1 MTQTSPKPDYQN
13 SKPSS
18 SAANSFSVTEPTST
32 SNVAS
37 SPFSS
42 VEQATS
48 EAQIIQ
54 PLELTTKGTKQ
65 QGKKRSLRNQLL
77 LYVLPTLLLPMVV
90 AGAIGYGMIQKDA
103 EARVK
108 MQLRNQTLLASQA
121 ASNLLKE
128 AFKFPEMV
136 ASNPIVIEAARLG
149 SKQVEAEKLVQ
160 LTDEQLEAR
169 FVKYKLLKPNQQ
181 LNDYLRKLVKLN
193 KVPEIFITERYGLNI
208 AYNQITTD
216 FVQNDEDWWIKAS
229 QAKRWVSSPRANES
243 VGLITIDL
251 AQAIIDP
258 QTEEFLGVIKYALPT
273 NKFNLVSNYLMR
285 TGIEG
290 SQTQKV
296 QIIDRQG
303 GVIVTVSGVSGSSQ
317 ETNVIGDQT
326 VLGIAD
332 TLLKVIQDNNISKEE
347 EIKKTIDEE
356 IKKKIRDLNQKS
368 PPKQVKFGR
377 SAVVNR
383 EADEP
388 SLIVS
393 FSTVNTLYKMATV
406 SGTNWVAVASIEQ
419 AEISSTAND
428 LLIVFVLAALF
439 LGIPGVGVALILA
452 RKLSNPLGKLAQT
465 AEKIASGNLDVRAE
479 PEGTKETETL
489 AQSFNNLVVQLK
501 SLLRQQAFET
511 KQSRL
516 LAEISN
522 SVTMNKQDGERVL
535 AQSLEGARQ
544 ILEVERIVI
553 YRFQPN
559 GSGYIAHESVIED
572 WPVGLNYQIEDACI
586 SQALLEEYL
595 QGRVVAT
602 NNVFEANLH
611 PEHLQLMEQLQVK
624 ANLVVPILNQG
635 QLYGLL
641 VAHHCAATHEW
652 QEREINFMK
661 QLTAQLG
668 LLLDRVAFIEER
680 QQEAKRSERIKEIT
694 LKISGALK
702 AEDILETAVR
712 ESRQVLGTD
721 RVMIDSFDG
730 IRKGTVIAESVGENW
745 APALGAEI
753 TDPGF
758 INQFIEQYKKAQVMA
773 ISDIYKKSNLD
784 EFHLKQ
790 LEPFGVRA
798 KLVTPILMGGE
809 LRGLL
814 IGHQCSGPRNWEQ
827 ADIDFLSQ
835 VATQV
840 GLALERAN
848 LLEQQRDAR
857 EYLQERAL
865 ELLREVDPV
874 SKGDLTIRA
883 RVTEDEIGTVAYS
896 YNATIES
903 LQKIVNQVQA
913 ASRQVTTTTDQN
925 QTSVQGLSSGAL
937 RQRREIEAAK
947 RQIQAMAD
955 SITAVAANAEQA
967 ETMVQQ
973 ATQTVEA
980 GEVAMN
986 RTVEGIMAICD
997 TVAETAEKVKQLG
1010 ESSQKI
1016 SKVVNLISRF
1026 AAQTNLLAL
1035 KTSIEAARAG
1045 EEGRGFAVIADEIRS
1060 LAAQSAEATAEIK
1073 KLIAA
1078 IQTETNEVVAAMEAG
1093 TSQVIDGTKLVDE
1106 TRSSLDKIASVSAQI
1121 NQLVKEIATAALEQA
1136 EASDAVNKR
1145 IAEVAAISN
1154 QTSTEAEQVADS
1166 FQELLAVAE
1175 ALQESVGQ
1183 FKVA

>member
-1 MTQTSPKPDYQN
+1 MTQTSPKPDYHN
-13 SKPSS
+13 SNQSS

-37 SPFSS
+37 PPFSS
-42 VEQATS
+42 IEQATS
-48 EAQIIQ
+48 QAQIIQ
-54 PLELTTKGTKQ
+54 PVELKTQATKQ

-77 LYVLPTLLLPMVV
+77 LYVLPTLLLPMAV
-90 AGAIGYGMIQKDA
+90 AGIAGYRMIQKDA
-103 EARVK
+103 EAQVK

-121 ASNLLKE
+121 ASNLLEE

-136 ASNPIVIEAARLG
+136 ASNPIVIEAARVG
-149 SKQVEAEKLVQ
+149 SQQVEAEKLVQ
-160 LTDEQLEAR
+160 LTDEQLEER
-169 FVKYKLLKPNQQ
+169 FAKYKLLKPNQK

-193 KVPEIFITERYGLNI
+193 QVPEIFITERHGLNI

-229 QAKRWVSSPRANES
+229 QEKRWVSSPSANES
-243 VGLITIDL
+243 VGVITIDL
-251 AQAIIDP
+251 AQAIVDP
-258 QTEEFLGVIKYALPT
+258 QTKEFLGVIKYALPT
-273 NKFNLVSNYLMR
+273 SKFNLVSNYLMR

-290 SQTQKV
+290 SPTQKI
-296 QIIDRQG
+296 QIIDSKG
-303 GVIVTVSGVSGSSQ
+303 GVIVTVSSASSSSQ
-317 ETNVIGDQT
+317 ETEVMGGKT
-326 VLGIAD
+326 VLEIAD
-332 TLLKVIQDNNISKEE
+332 TLIKVIQDNNISKEE
-347 EIKKTIDEE
+347 EIKQ
-356 IKKKIRDLNQKS
+356 KIRYLNQNS
-368 PPKQVKFGR
+368 PAEQVKFGR
-377 SAVVNR
+377 LTVVNP
-383 EADEP
+383 ETDAP
-388 SLIVS
+388 SIIVS
-393 FSTVNTLYKMATV
+393 FSTVNSLYKMTTV
-406 SGTNWVAVASIEQ
+406 SGTNWVAIASIEQ
-419 AEISSTAND
+419 SEIGSTAND
-428 LLIVFVLAALF
+428 LLLVFALAALL
-439 LGIPGVGVALILA
+439 LGVPAVGIALILA

-479 PEGTKETETL
+479 PEGTRETETL

-522 SVTMNKQDGERVL
+522 SPTMNKQDGERVL

-553 YRFQPN
+553 YRLQPN
-559 GSGYIAHESVIED
+559 GSGYIAHESVVED
-572 WPVGLNYQIEDACI
+572 WPVGLNYEIEDACI
-586 SQALLEEYL
+586 PQALLEEYL

-1166 FQELLAVAE
+1166 FKELLAVAE